1 MKHARDVDTSNLTG
15 KRNFI
20 ALKVEANKLGINPLV
35 NAATGLYNLKSK
47 IDDLDVDKLKTA
59 SVDLKQL
66 SDVVSKNFGKNTN
79 FNKLNTK

>member
-1 MKHARDVDTSNLTG
+1 MKYARDVDTSNWTG

-47 IDDLDVDKLKTA
+47 IDDLDVDKLKTTP
-59 SVDLKQL
+59 VDLKQL

>member
-1 MKHARDVDTSNLTG
+1 MKHATDVDTSNLTG

-20 ALKVEANKLGINPLV
+20 ALKVETNKLGINPLV

-59 SVDLKQL
+59 PVDLKQL

-79 FNKLNTK
+79 FNELNTK